1 MTKRHIQTSEPLR
14 TMKQIK
20 LVRSLIQTSTDYPLR
35 NRLLFDIGINNGIRT
50 IDILS
55 LAVSD
60 VVDQNGNPKS
70 ETTIIESKTGK
81 TRTVRFN
88 KDIQAEIKTYLAKRM
103 FKSDWLFPSTKQRD
117 KHLSTQAIYRMFKRI
132 SDGEPSLPGL
142 TAHSMRR
149 TFGYHF
155 YKRTHDIVPLMK
167 LFNHSSQA
175 ITLRYIGIEKEDM
188 DKELANFKL

>member
-1 MTKRHIQTSEPLR
+1 MKKHIQVSEPLR
-14 TMKQIK
+14 TMKQIN
-20 LVRSLIQTSTDYPLR
+20 LVRSLIETSTDYPLR

-50 IDILS
+50 IDLLS
-55 LAVSD
+55 LRVSD
-60 VVDQNGNPKS
+60 VVDSKGNPKS
-70 ETTIIESKTGK
+70 ETTIIENKTGK
-81 TRTVRFN
+81 KRTLRFN
-88 KDIQAEIKTYLAKRM
+88 KDIQEEVKNYLDKRV

-117 KHLSTQAIYRMFKRI
+117 KHLSTQAIYRMFQRI
-132 SDGEPSLPGL
+132 SDGQPTLKGL

-188 DKELANFKL
+188 DKELAGFKL

>member
-1 MTKRHIQTSEPLR
+1 MTKKHIQTSEPLR
-14 TMKQIK
+14 SMKQIN

-50 IDILS
+50 IDILA
-55 LAVSD
+55 LTVDD
-60 VVDQNGNPKS
+60 VVDSKGNPKS

-81 TRTVRFN
+81 KRVVRFN
-88 KDIQAEIKTYLAKRM
+88 KDIQSEIKTYLDKRV
-103 FKSDWLFPSTKQRD
+103 FKSDWLFPSTKQRN
-117 KHLSTQAIYRMFKRI
+117 KHLSTQAVYRMFKRI
-132 SDGEPSLPGL
+132 SENQPSLKGL